1 MEGRR
6 VTVTVDGESR
16 TGSVTAVQY
25 TRLAGSPVAVVR
37 LDEPLAD
44 GRTELAVGVDELD

>member
-6 VTVTVDGESR
+6 VTVTVDGETR
-16 TGSVTAVQY
+16 PGSVTAVEY
-25 TRLAGSPVAVVR
+25 TRLSGSPVAVVE

-44 GRTELAVGVDELD
+44 GRAELAVGVDELD

>member
-6 VTVTVDGESR
+6 VTVTVDGETR
-16 TGSVTAVQY
+16 TGSVTAVEY
-25 TRLAGSPVAVVR
+25 TRLAGSPVAVVE

-44 GRTELAVGVDELD
+44 GRAALAVGVDELD